1 MEAIYKE
8 ELKGDQSGCKEITQE
23 PVADSHVKEEDNLE
37 QVNGSRNKEMD
48 GFKGNQNVELTE
60 FV

>member
-37 QVNGSRNKEMD
+37 QVNGCRNKEMD
-48 GFKGNQNVELTE
+48 GFKGN
-60 FV
+60 